1 MSTYQSST
9 ILLDP
14 LLISQVPTSVAG
26 STSGTASFNQV
37 EAGSAYMKV
46 VIYCSALLGTASYT
60 FPEAFTHTPV
70 IMTTSGL
77 SSSVVTSLSTSAVTI
92 TGVTTTGFV
101 FLEGF

>member
-14 LLISQVPTSVAG
+14 LLLSQAPDSVSG
-26 STSGTASFNQV
+26 STSGSASFNQV
-37 EAGSAYMKV
+37 EAGDAYKKV
-46 VIYCSALLGTASYT
+46 VIYCNALLGTASYT

-70 IMTTSGL
+70 VMTTNGL
-77 SSSVVTSLSTSAVTI
+77 AASVVTSLSTTAVTL
-92 TGVTTTGFV
+92 TGVTTTGFL